1 MPGIKLREE
10 REAAGYAKR
19 SSIHLVLQLP
29 RLTGY
34 GRHHVNYK
42 REEVY
47 LSACALGSD
56 LIHYGRDLKRK
67 EEERERDRETERDRE
82 MLRLKESINLPLH

>member
-19 SSIHLVLQLP
+19 SSVHLVLQLP

-56 LIHYGRDLKRK
+56 LIHYGRDLKKKRGK
-67 EEERERDRETERDRE
+67 ERERQRDVKV
-82 MLRLKESINLPLH
+82 KESINLPLH

>member
-19 SSIHLVLQLP
+19 SSVHLVLQLP

-47 LSACALGSD
+47 LSACTLGSD
-56 LIHYGRDLKRK
+56 FIHYGRDLKKKRGK
-67 EEERERDRETERDRE
+67 ERERQRGVKV
-82 MLRLKESINLPLH
+82 KESINLPLH